1 MKSLH
6 LSKGLII
13 KENNPCFFYIFLIF
27 FLIFIFKIIKNS
39 LELPDEIFENTNF
52 FDITNNIKNET
63 NNNNTNNTIL
73 LTNNINLK
81 KDICYYNNNNNNSFL
96 LKCNKDSFL
105 YELDYLYHLKY
116 SYKKAELI
124 GKFLNS
130 KPIKILNR
138 TCFKGGRI
146 IYKINNIK
154 TLKCI
159 EIFDDLNFYIP
170 YKLKMHLMSINKRN
184 VTLYLFNEFLIQPPY
199 KNFLFY
205 NNKILICNFKQ
216 INNTKNLQTVI
227 EITWNNKK
235 EEFLCLNDIN
245 LVELI

>member
-1 MKSLH
+1 MKSLQ

-13 KENNPCFFYIFLIF
+13 KENNPCYFYILLIF
-27 FLIFIFKIIKNS
+27 FLILIFKITKKS
-39 LELPDEIFENTNF
+39 LELPDEIFEDYNL
-52 FDITNNIKNET
+52 FDFTNNIKNEININNT
-63 NNNNTNNTIL
+63 NKTLNQNNNNIKN
-73 LTNNINLK
+73 
-81 KDICYYNNNNNNSFL
+81 DICYNNNNNKNSFL
-96 LKCNKDSFL
+96 TKCDKDSFL

-124 GKFLNS
+124 GKFLTS

-146 IYKINNIK
+146 IYKINDIK
-154 TLKCI
+154 VLKCI
-159 EIFDDLNFYIP
+159 EIFDDLNFYVP

-205 NNKILICNFKQ
+205 NNKILICNFNQ
-216 INNTKNLQTVI
+216 IKNNKKLQTVI